1 MYSDLLHG
9 CLNQILNLISEN
21 SAISLPSIV
30 NLRFLRS
37 CKYSI
42 EELESLTAL
51 QLRNEISRLE
61 IRQYKLDTTENLSAI
76 LKKFIDKKGLESTYV
91 KKWTASDDLDLS
103 KITSC
108 ICASLTKRKK

>member
-9 CLNQILNLISEN
+9 CLNQIVNLISEN
-21 SAISLPSIV
+21 SAILLPSTV

-37 CKYSI
+37 CKYGI

-61 IRQYKLDTTENLSAI
+61 IRQYKLDTTENLSAT
-76 LKKFIDKKGLESTYV
+76 LKNFH
-91 KKWTASDDLDLS
+91 
-103 KITSC
+103 
-108 ICASLTKRKK
+108 